1 MLQCFSLQ
9 DIISHN
15 CRDLINTVPFLQNAS
30 TQFTT
35 AVLTKLRFEVFL
47 KGEFIVHAGAKGDK
61 MYFIR
66 TGVVEVLSDNGEVAT
81 TLSDGAHFGEIC
93 LLTDDRRVASIKA
106 VTICD
111 LFSLSKAN
119 FQSLLDEF
127 PEMRCTLE
135 TVALHRLSLLGKEP
149 KPEEIKKRGRI
160 STVIPPPHISKEV
173 SHNQGDVLM
182 RCNHLADCACCPA
195 PNEIGTESIAE
206 FTKLHPHVECSAD
219 EVDDSLDLGCSIN
232 HTATTDV
239 NVVPANTSD
248 CSTDRNET
256 RDHKYLKF

>member
-1 MLQCFSLQ
+1 M
-9 DIISHN
+9 
-15 CRDLINTVPFLQNAS
+15 
-30 TQFTT
+30 
-35 AVLTKLRFEVFL
+35 LTKLRFEVFL

-66 TGVVEVLSDNGEVAT
+66 TGVVEVLNDDGEVAT

-93 LLTDDRRVASIKA
+93 LLTDDRRVASIRA

-149 KPEEIKKRGRI
+149 KPEDIKKRGRI
-160 STVIPPPHISKEV
+160 STVIPPPHISKNA
-173 SHNQGDVLM
+173 SHSEDDVLM
-182 RCNHLADCACCPA
+182 RCNHVADCACCPA
-195 PNEIGTESIAE
+195 PNEIDINTESTAE
-206 FTKLHPHVECSAD
+206 FSKLVPHEECRAEQED
-219 EVDDSLDLGCSIN
+219 ESMASSDLGCSFE
-232 HTATTDV
+232 HSASDSADHD
-239 NVVPANTSD
+239 VPANTND

-256 RDHKYLKF
+256 RGQGHKYSTF

>member
-1 MLQCFSLQ
+1 MFSLQ

-47 KGEFIVHAGAKGDK
+47 KGEYIVHAGAKGDK

-93 LLTDDRRVASIKA
+93 LLTEDRRVASIRT

-111 LFSLSKAN
+111 LFSLSKVN

-127 PEMRCTLE
+127 PEMRRTLE
-135 TVALHRLSLLGKEP
+135 TVALHRLSLIGKQP
-149 KPEEIKKRGRI
+149 KPEEIRKSGRI
-160 STVIPPPHISKEV
+160 STVIPPPHISKDA
-173 SHNQGDVLM
+173 SHNILDDVLT
-182 RCNHLADCACCPA
+182 RCNNHDCARCLNA
-195 PNEIGTESIAE
+195 NETGKELTNLETRANCDADLDDQEFKAESM
-206 FTKLHPHVECSAD
+206 VSS
-219 EVDDSLDLGCSIN
+219 DSRHKSSD
-232 HTATTDV
+232 
-239 NVVPANTSD
+239 VVPTNTSD
-248 CSTDRNET
+248 CIDQDENQGQI
-256 RDHKYLKF
+256 

>member
-1 MLQCFSLQ
+1 MQ

-15 CRDLINTVPFLQNAS
+15 CKDLVNTVPFLQNAS

-93 LLTDDRRVASIKA
+93 LLTDDRRVASIRA
-106 VTICD
+106 LTICD
-111 LFSLSKAN
+111 LFSLSKVN

-135 TVALHRLSLLGKEP
+135 TVALHRLSLLGKQP

-160 STVIPPPHISKEV
+160 STVIPPPHISKDA
-173 SHNQGDVLM
+173 SHTDQDDLLI
-182 RCNHLADCACCPA
+182 RCNHVADCACCPNA
-195 PNEIGTESIAE
+195 PDEIGAESMVEFSNLETHAE
-206 FTKLHPHVECSAD
+206 CDTNQEDGSVATS
-219 EVDDSLDLGCSIN
+219 SDLQCHSTSSDI
-232 HTATTDV
+232 
-239 NVVPANTSD
+239 VPAADTGD
-248 CSTDRNET
+248 CIDSIEET
-256 RDHKYLKF
+256 QGQKYSAF

>member
-1 MLQCFSLQ
+1 MQ

-15 CRDLINTVPFLQNAS
+15 CKDLINTVPFLQNAS

-66 TGVVEVLSDNGEVAT
+66 TGVVEVINDDAEVAT

-93 LLTDDRRVASIKA
+93 LLTDDRRVASIRA

-111 LFSLSKAN
+111 LFSLSKVN

-160 STVIPPPHISKEV
+160 STVIPPPHISKEA
-173 SHNQGDVLM
+173 SHNQDDVLM
-182 RCNHLADCACCPA
+182 RCDHVADCPCCPEVA
-195 PNEIGTESIAE
+195 KSTVE
-206 FTKLHPHVECSAD
+206 FTMLDPHIEDCVDEKDDNIMASSGLKLSLNVEHST
-219 EVDDSLDLGCSIN
+219 SS
-232 HTATTDV
+232 DV
-239 NVVPANTSD
+239 GPEDRSD
-248 CSTDRNET
+248 CTDTET
-256 RDHKYLKF
+256 QDHEHSAF

>member
-1 MLQCFSLQ
+1 MFSPLLQ

-15 CRDLINTVPFLQNAS
+15 CRDLIKSVPFLQNAS
-30 TQFTT
+30 AQFTT

-66 TGVVEVLSDNGEVAT
+66 TGVVEVLGDDGKVAT

-93 LLTDDRRVASIKA
+93 LLTDDRRVASIKT

-111 LFSLSKAN
+111 LFSLSKVN

-135 TVALHRLSLLGKEP
+135 RVALHRLSLLGKQP
-149 KPEEIKKRGRI
+149 KPEEIKKSGRI
-160 STVIPPPHISKEV
+160 SIVVPPPNIHKDASRIPD
-173 SHNQGDVLM
+173 DVLM
-182 RCNHLADCACCPA
+182 RCNHEADCTCACCPTA
-195 PNEIGTESIAE
+195 NETGEESTVE
-206 FTKLHPHVECSAD
+206 FTSVETHAECDAD
-219 EVDDSLDLGCSIN
+219 LAKEDESMASSDSRHSVP
-232 HTATTDV
+232 TSS

-248 CSTDRNET
+248 HIDKEGQKHSA
-256 RDHKYLKF
+256 F